1 MRISMSKSKKLLLTL
16 FVILLFLKFFGFIAL
31 NINALNYIFTSLLI
45 FFVVKYKEPCC
56 YRKILLTY
64 SFFIFCSCLYSFLYN
79 GQSLFKTIFNSYNY
93 LGLLFLFYI
102 MNVKLHSSQLKKIT
116 LWLSLI
122 FCACYI
128 FQWIIYPITIFSG
141 SLDEVN
147 ISDEAFRMRM
157 PGSLCAYILF
167 FYGLNNYILTK
178 NKKNLLYIAFGFLP
192 ILIMGFRSLI
202 FCSILF
208 ALIMIPYV
216 TKNLKKSFKWI
227 LLGCIIAVIAS
238 QLPIVQL
245 KIDEMVDRQE
255 RGDTFTNK
263 DYVRYL
269 EYYYFSDY
277 IFTKEYEHMFGG
289 GVPVFD
295 GKSIYAKNI
304 QDATDSYLYYW
315 NDLGLLG
322 LSFII
327 GIPAVIL
334 FIITI
339 LKSISSCKDRDLQFI
354 RFSMLAVLCASLI
367 TSMEIYRT
375 GNFIIIALLL
385 SIECTRKK
393 EICYEK
399 NIANKTIHV

>member
-1 MRISMSKSKKLLLTL
+1 MKISISKKLLPIL
-16 FVILLFLKFFGFIAL
+16 FVILLFLKCFGFIAL
-31 NINALNYIFTSLLI
+31 NINALNYIFTVLLI
-45 FFVVKYKEPCC
+45 FFIIKYKEPHW
-56 YRKILLTY
+56 YRKTLLIY

-79 GQSLFKTIFNSYNY
+79 KQSLFKTIFNSYNY

-102 MNVKLHSSQLKKIT
+102 MNLKLNSFQLKKIT

-122 FCACYI
+122 FCTCYI

-147 ISDEAFRMRM
+147 ISDEVFRMRM

-167 FYGLNNYILTK
+167 FYGLNYYIITK
-178 NKKNLLYIAFGFLP
+178 NKKNLLYAAFGFLP

-202 FCSILF
+202 LCTILF

-216 TKNLKKSFKWI
+216 TRDLKKSFKWM
-227 LLGCIIAVIAS
+227 LLGCIVAVITS
-238 QLPIVQL
+238 QLPIVQS

-255 RGDTFTNK
+255 RGDTFANK
-263 DYVRYL
+263 DYIRYL

-295 GKSIYAKNI
+295 GKSTYAKNI
-304 QDATDSYLYYW
+304 QDATDTYSYYW

-334 FIITI
+334 FIIII

-354 RFSMLAVLCASLI
+354 RFSMLTVLCASLV

-385 SIECTRKK
+385 SIECTKK
-393 EICYEK
+393 NEICYEK
-399 NIANKTIHV
+399 NIGNKTIHV